1 MTVTAPKERFDTWR
15 PNVTYV
21 IGHQRPDTDAIASA
35 LGYAWYLT
43 QTGQHNI
50 EAARCGQPNEQ
61 AQFALKR
68 FDAIAPRLLAGVAPT
83 FHHAAAMQPSVKP
96 NDPLPAAMLRVAEG
110 DRVIPIVG
118 DAGKPVGIVT
128 SLALARAY
136 TANVNFTVMILQ
148 PVQNIAEQVVAFSER
163 DRISDHRNMILRSE
177 TDDFVI
183 VTEEGSYV
191 GVATRRKVLD
201 PPRARLILVD
211 HNELGQAVTDAEE
224 AEIVGVLD
232 HHRLGNAATAMPIPF
247 VIEPVGST
255 STLVAEH
262 CRKANLA
269 PPIPIAGMLLSGI
282 LSDTLVFRSPTTT
295 ERDQDIAKWLSEI
308 AGVSMFTYG
317 EELLRA
323 SPGLSMRSA
332 DDILDTD
339 RKTYQMGGNPVSIG
353 QIEVTGFQELPDQ
366 HAPLLAALDARRGQ
380 EGLAL
385 VGLMITDIVTGR
397 SHLLAQGDNWIL
409 TALPFNR
416 VGDHE
421 YDLEDMVSRKKQLV
435 PTLHAVLEES
445 R

>member
-1 MTVTAPKERFDTWR
+1 MTAAAPKEKYETWS
-15 PNVTYV
+15 PDVTYV

-43 QTGQHNI
+43 ETGHANI
-50 EAARCGQPNEQ
+50 QAARCGQPNEQ

-68 FDAIAPRLLAGVAPT
+68 FEATAPRLLAGVAPT
-83 FHHAAAMQPSVKP
+83 FHHAAISQPTVKP
-96 NDPLPAAMLRVAEG
+96 TDPLPAAMLRVAEG

-118 DAGKPVGIVT
+118 ETGKPVGIVT

-136 TANVNFTVMILQ
+136 TAPVNMTVMLLQ
-148 PVQNIAEQVVAFSER
+148 PVQNVAEEALTFSER
-163 DRISDHRNMILRSE
+163 ERISDHRNMILRSE

-183 VTEEGSYV
+183 VTEEGIYL
-191 GVATRRKVLD
+191 GVATRRRVLD

-211 HNELGQAVTDAEE
+211 HNELSQAVTDAEE

-262 CRKANLA
+262 CRKANLV
-269 PPIPIAGMLLSGI
+269 PPPPIAGMLLSGI

-295 ERDQDIAKWLSEI
+295 ERDQEIAKWLAEL
-308 AGVSMFTYG
+308 ANVSMFTYG

-332 DDILDTD
+332 DEILDSD
-339 RKTYQMGGNPVSIG
+339 RKTYHMGGNPVSIG

-366 HAPLLAALDARRGQ
+366 HQALLAALNARRQQ
-380 EGLAL
+380 EGLSL

-435 PTLHAVLEES
+435 PTLHAVLEET

>member
-1 MTVTAPKERFDTWR
+1 MTATAPKEKYETWN
-15 PNVTYV
+15 PDVTYV

-43 QTGQHNI
+43 ETGHANI
-50 EAARCGQPNEQ
+50 QAARCGQPNEQ

-68 FDAIAPRLLAGVAPT
+68 FEATAPRLLAGVAPT
-83 FHHAAAMQPSVKP
+83 FHHVAVSQPSVKP
-96 NDPLPAAMLRVAEG
+96 TDPLPAAMLRVAEG

-118 DAGKPVGIVT
+118 EEGKPVGIVT

-136 TANVNFTVMILQ
+136 TAPVNFTVMLLQ
-148 PVQNIAEQVVAFSER
+148 PVQNIAEEAVTFSER

-183 VTEEGSYV
+183 VTEEGIYV
-191 GVATRRKVLD
+191 GVATRRHVLV

-232 HHRLGNAATAMPIPF
+232 HHRLGNATTAMPIPF

-255 STLVAEH
+255 STMVAEH
-262 CRKANLA
+262 CREANLA
-269 PPIPIAGMLLSGI
+269 PPLPIAGMLLSGI

-295 ERDQDIAKWLSEI
+295 ERDQEIAKWLAELVS
-308 AGVSMFTYG
+308 VSMFTYG

-332 DDILDTD
+332 DEILDSD
-339 RKTYQMGGNPVSIG
+339 RKTYHMGGNPVSIG

-366 HAPLLAALDARRGQ
+366 HQALLIALNVRRQQ

-435 PTLHAVLEES
+435 PTLHAVLEET